1 MKYRSRT
8 EILGQILVCV
18 GKGGCTKTKIMY
30 KAYLSY
36 AQMKEYLKFLQEKD
50 LIHYEEGDQLYKI
63 TEKGTRFLQKY
74 HEILEVVSEDSHFV
88 DGTEDAS
95 KPRLFI

>member
-30 KAYLSY
+30 KAYLSN
-36 AQMKEYLKFLQEKD
+36 AQMKEYIKFLQEKD
-50 LIHYEEGDQLYKI
+50 LIHYQEGDHLYRI
-63 TEKGTRFLQKY
+63 TEKGTRFQQKY
-74 HEILEVVSEDSHFV
+74 NEILEMVSEDNHSV
-88 DGTEDAS
+88 DQTENAS